1 MTDTE
6 IFEGLKEIL
15 AVMKPHLDTSSA
27 TLESNLVRDL
37 GIDSLSMLLMSLAL
51 ENKFKVNFD
60 TTRAPFTRKHNKP
73 EKAGTIDRKSAWN
86 NFHALFFCR
95 SEAALPDVYALRL
108 GTEHRVAFVDVECI
122 EEGLEVT
129 Y

>member
-1 MTDTE
+1 MTDLE

-60 TTRAPFTRKHNKP
+60 TSRAPFTTVG
-73 EKAGTIDRKSAWN
+73 E
-86 NFHALFFCR
+86 
-95 SEAALPDVYALRL
+95 V
-108 GTEHRVAFVDVECI
+108 
-122 EEGLEVT
+122 VT
-129 Y
+129 YIRENQKEQ

>member
-51 ENKFKVNFD
+51 ENKLKVNFD
-60 TTRAPFTRKHNKP
+60 TTRAPFTTVG
-73 EKAGTIDRKSAWN
+73 E
-86 NFHALFFCR
+86 
-95 SEAALPDVYALRL
+95 V
-108 GTEHRVAFVDVECI
+108 
-122 EEGLEVT
+122 VT
-129 Y
+129 YIRENQKEQ

>member
-60 TTRAPFTRKHNKP
+60 TTRAPFTTVG
-73 EKAGTIDRKSAWN
+73 E
-86 NFHALFFCR
+86 
-95 SEAALPDVYALRL
+95 V
-108 GTEHRVAFVDVECI
+108 
-122 EEGLEVT
+122 VT
-129 Y
+129 YIRENQKEQ

>member
-1 MTDTE
+1 MADTE

-60 TTRAPFTRKHNKP
+60 TTRAPFTTVG
-73 EKAGTIDRKSAWN
+73 E
-86 NFHALFFCR
+86 
-95 SEAALPDVYALRL
+95 V
-108 GTEHRVAFVDVECI
+108 
-122 EEGLEVT
+122 VT
-129 Y
+129 YIRENQKEQ

>member
-1 MTDTE
+1 MTDNV

-51 ENKFKVNFD
+51 ENKFNVNFD
-60 TTRAPFTRKHNKP
+60 TSAAPFTTV
-73 EKAGTIDRKSAWN
+73 G
-86 NFHALFFCR
+86 
-95 SEAALPDVYALRL
+95 
-108 GTEHRVAFVDVECI
+108 
-122 EEGLEVT
+122 EVVS
-129 Y
+129 YIRENQKQ

>member
-1 MTDTE
+1 MTDIE

-60 TTRAPFTRKHNKP
+60 TTRAPFTTVG
-73 EKAGTIDRKSAWN
+73 E
-86 NFHALFFCR
+86 
-95 SEAALPDVYALRL
+95 V
-108 GTEHRVAFVDVECI
+108 
-122 EEGLEVT
+122 VT
-129 Y
+129 YIRENQKEQ

>member
-60 TTRAPFTRKHNKP
+60 TTRAPFTTVG
-73 EKAGTIDRKSAWN
+73 E
-86 NFHALFFCR
+86 
-95 SEAALPDVYALRL
+95 V
-108 GTEHRVAFVDVECI
+108 
-122 EEGLEVT
+122 VT
-129 Y
+129 YIRENQREQ

>member
-37 GIDSLSMLLMSLAL
+37 DIDSLSMLLMSLAL

-60 TTRAPFTRKHNKP
+60 TTRAPFTTVG
-73 EKAGTIDRKSAWN
+73 E
-86 NFHALFFCR
+86 
-95 SEAALPDVYALRL
+95 V
-108 GTEHRVAFVDVECI
+108 
-122 EEGLEVT
+122 VT
-129 Y
+129 YIRENQKEQ